1 MSRVTARKKDLI
13 WILNSDLQTLHRDS
27 WISINF
33 YKGVPW
39 QLKLLKVRHCTFC
52 ISSILLTSTYYSN
65 STIMFYNQQYKVST
79 SAYTAWGD
87 NRSCSTLTLFTSGCP
102 DLQAAASA
110 LDDSLHPV
118 GTKAMPPCLEG
129 KNSGIYFSEPP
140 AEQAMLT
147 PHLRPHP
154 CLPPPTLTFRAT
166 HTVFLRIIP
175 SISFTY
181 GIPISGSASGKPDLK
196 PRQEL

>member
-1 MSRVTARKKDLI
+1 MTCKLYIEILGFPLI
-13 WILNSDLQTLHRDS
+13 SIRGYHGNLNSWKTDTAPS
-27 WISINF
+27 VFPGF
-33 YKGVPW
+33 YWLVLIIGIQPS
-39 QLKLLKVRHCTFC
+39 C
-52 ISSILLTSTYYSN
+52 
-65 STIMFYNQQYKVST
+65 STINHTK
-79 SAYTAWGD
+79 SAQVHTWLGGITGAVG
-87 NRSCSTLTLFTSGCP
+87 TLTLFTSRYP

-140 AEQAMLT
+140 AEQARLT

-154 CLPPPTLTFRAT
+154 CLPPPTLTFRAI

-175 SISFTY
+175 SISFMY